1 MCRRCVICG
10 VRTCREGPY
19 EADTTDYLIGPE
31 WSMFMHSSPVVGWI
45 RVYPSDHLSI
55 SEHVFNTPKGKDSV
69 RFVCSKCKPQIRI
82 TRRVPTL
89 VSLAAFALYGALDYE
104 NKTYGSWHSFLK
116 RRGLGDV
123 LANTPWW
130 FAWKRCAGANDPDD
144 INYVKPHI
152 TPYPALPIDWRD
164 APHLM
169 RKGKGKKKVRVP
181 FSYIC
186 VDCMQRQMFF
196 HRRINFSRLMKELR
210 LLDHSEIDS
219 KEAD

>member
-1 MCRRCVICG
+1 MARANEKLGTKISFAFRPRMCRRCVICG

-123 LANTPWW
+123 LANLTPL
-130 FAWKRCAGANDPDD
+130 FLSTG
-144 INYVKPHI
+144 VM
-152 TPYPALPIDWRD
+152 L
-164 APHLM
+164 
-169 RKGKGKKKVRVP
+169 
-181 FSYIC
+181 
-186 VDCMQRQMFF
+186 
-196 HRRINFSRLMKELR
+196 RI
-210 LLDHSEIDS
+210 
-219 KEAD
+219 